1 MGVFPTMLW
10 DGPSL
15 AGCCLLSAG
24 HAYDSDHDQY
34 PSRPRPPSGGGSGGG
49 DTGGHG
55 YSSHGAS
62 HGEGQGWRRPG
73 AWCLGKTGAPSS
85 PLLPRLSTSCLCLST
100 SWGFELS
107 KHVCVTARVTVHVG
121 VVWVCG
127 VTGSQGMSC
136 PVPQVEMD
144 RRRMATRK
152 VGVGRGVPI

>member
-62 HGEGQGWRRPG
+62 HGGDGPSTNGNPEGRCG
-73 AWCLGKTGAPSS
+73 ARCADLTPRVHVRGSQRCCVTKGPQKHTVRGTECLFPV
-85 PLLPRLSTSCLCLST
+85 LSTGPRWLS
-100 SWGFELS
+100 
-107 KHVCVTARVTVHVG
+107 H
-121 VVWVCG
+121 
-127 VTGSQGMSC
+127 
-136 PVPQVEMD
+136 
-144 RRRMATRK
+144 
-152 VGVGRGVPI
+152 